1 VLVRGAQRAGV
12 VGVERQVEPAVAA
25 DRHGPVLA
33 RRRRAAELDARA
45 VGQRRAEQRVLAVDA
60 LVADAGDLLGEA
72 LDQLV
77 VDLRRGDP
85 PHSRLL
91 GVLDP
96 DLARAVDDD
105 LGHRVAVEPLAER
118 REVGVEVDAPA
129 RRERQVLGVVWTG
142 GELVDLGAHR
152 DARAAAPG

>member
-1 VLVRGAQRAGV
+1 MALRKVVLPVEVPPEIRIVLRAAIAARRKAIGCSAGSGMSASRARLQRAGV

-25 DRHGPVLA
+25 DRHRPVLA

-77 VDLRRGDP
+77 VDL
-85 PHSRLL
+85 
-91 GVLDP
+91 
-96 DLARAVDDD
+96 
-105 LGHRVAVEPLAER
+105 
-118 REVGVEVDAPA
+118 
-129 RRERQVLGVVWTG
+129 
-142 GELVDLGAHR
+142 
-152 DARAAAPG
+152 AAP